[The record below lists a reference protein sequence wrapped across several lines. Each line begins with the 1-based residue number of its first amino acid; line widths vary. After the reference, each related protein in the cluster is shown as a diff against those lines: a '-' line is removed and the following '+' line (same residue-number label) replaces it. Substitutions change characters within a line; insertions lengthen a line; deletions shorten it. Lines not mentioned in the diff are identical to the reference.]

1 MRECDGSKPVLVS
14 TSRHVASPVFDV
26 SDEKWDAASRTLSGT
41 SKTVSGEDYELRIWV
56 PAGFDCA
63 SVEGGAFEQAGSE
76 LRVKFRPSGESL
88 AWKVVFK
95 AK

>member
-1 MRECDGSKPVLVS
+1 MRECDGTKPVLVS

-26 SDEKWDAASRTLSGT
+26 TQEKWDAAAHTLSGI
-41 SKTVSGEDYELRIWV
+41 SRTVSGEEYELRIWA
-56 PAGFDCA
+56 PLGFDCA
-63 SVEGGAFEQAGSE
+63 SVDGGTFEQVGSE
-76 LRVKFRPSGESL
+76 LRVKFNPSGEHL